1 MRLPPGLERLIVSI
15 VERLANIWEASLH
28 RILRNVSVETASA
41 VGSFVVRANV
51 WLHRREIIAG
61 ARRNLAIHR
70 PELTELEIKAFIWR
84 FLDNVGR
91 FMGEFSVLRRIHEEG
106 RVELIGAAPVL
117 AIHGRVPILT
127 IVLHT
132 GNWEVFGLALRDAG
146 LPVATFY
153 EKPPRAAQERIV
165 LEMRNNVGFQLLD
178 PSPRGV
184 RDAIGLLKRN
194 HIVAI
199 FGDEAREGR
208 LMAPLF
214 GRSPHDQGN
223 LALAVRM
230 ARRVGAKIVVAHSER
245 LKGCRF
251 RLYISPPFSLPE
263 ASAGVVADVAFL
275 DEKIT
280 PAIIANLDRWYYLD
294 DLIAPVGEGGG

>member
-1 MRLPPGLERLIVSI
+1 MPGVSF
-15 VERLANIWEASLH
+15 VERLANLWDTSLH
-28 RILRNVSVETASA
+28 RLLRRASVETASA
-41 VGSFVVRANV
+41 VGSFVVRTNV

-61 ARRNLAIHR
+61 ARRNLAFHR
-70 PELTELEIKAFIWR
+70 PELTEPEIRAFIYR

-91 FMGEFSVLRRIHEEG
+91 FMGEFSVLERIHAEG
-106 RVELIGAAPVL
+106 RVEMFGAAPVQ
-117 AIHGRVPILT
+117 AIHGTTPILT

-153 EKPPRAAQERIV
+153 EKPPREAQERIV
-165 LEMRNNVGFQLLD
+165 LEMRDRIGFKLLD

-184 RDAIGLLKRN
+184 RDAMTLLKRN

-199 FGDEAREGR
+199 FGDEARDGL

-214 GRSPHDQGN
+214 GRAPHARGN
-223 LALAVRM
+223 LAIAARM

-245 LKGCRF
+245 LEGCRF
-251 RLYISPPFSLPE
+251 KLYISEPFSLPE
-263 ASAGVVADVAFL
+263 NNDGAVADVAFL
-275 DEKIT
+275 DAKIT
-280 PAIIANLDRWYYLD
+280 PAIVANLDRWYYLD
-294 DLIAPVGEGGG
+294 DRIEQVAAGEA